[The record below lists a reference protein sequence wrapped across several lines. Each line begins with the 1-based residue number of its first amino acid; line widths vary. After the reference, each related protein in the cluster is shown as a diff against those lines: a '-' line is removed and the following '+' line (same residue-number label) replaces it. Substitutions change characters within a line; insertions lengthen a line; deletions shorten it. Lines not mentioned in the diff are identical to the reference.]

1 MADSAAFNDF
11 TKVLT
16 GQVSVVKK
24 LISLERELTKA
35 ASHDE
40 PQKLDVLVKE
50 AQPDLY
56 NFRSLEKKRIQLA
69 EKLGWKGLRSSQ
81 ILSLV
86 SEEEKSILSP
96 LFSDLKE
103 ALEILKDS
111 QVSAER
117 IMHVRL
123 NDVNAAIS
131 SQQIPKAFQDTLA

>member
-69 EKLGWKGLRSSQ
+69 DKLGWKGLRSSQ

-86 SEEEKSILSP
+86 SEEEKSVLSP

-111 QVSAER
+111 QMSAER

>member
-11 TKVLT
+11 IKVLT

-86 SEEEKSILSP
+86 SEEEKSVLSP

>member
-69 EKLGWKGLRSSQ
+69 DKLGWKGLRSSQ

-86 SEEEKSILSP
+86 SEEEKSVLSP

>member
-1 MADSAAFNDF
+1 MTDSAAFNDF
-11 TKVLT
+11 TKTLT
-16 GQVSVVKK
+16 GQVSCVKK
-24 LISLERELTKA
+24 LIRLEREMTIA

-69 EKLGWKGLRSSQ
+69 DKLGWKGLRSGQ
-81 ILSLV
+81 ILSRL
-86 SEEEKSILSP
+86 SEEERSVLSP
-96 LFSDLKE
+96 LFEDLKE
-103 ALEILKDS
+103 ALAILKES

-117 IMHVRL
+117 IMHIRL

-131 SQQIPKAFQDTLA
+131 TNKIPKAFQDTLA